1 MVMVLDMQEVIPMNE
16 LVSRS
21 ADVAL
26 RLVLYRG
33 EVYRF
38 SPAGRGLRTLKG
50 RAWVTYSGEDIFL
63 ARGDEV
69 CLASGQGFA
78 LVSAVGRTPLILEV
92 VAQDCR
98 AASSILSPALSGT
111 AGN

>member
-1 MVMVLDMQEVIPMNE
+1 MSE

-38 SPAGRGLRTLKG
+38 PPAGRGLRIVKG
-50 RAWVTYSGEDIFL
+50 RAWVSYGGEDIVL
-63 ARGDEV
+63 ARGDETR
-69 CLASGQGFA
+69 LAASQGFA
-78 LVSAVGRTPLILEV
+78 LVSAVGRAPLILEV
-92 VAQDCR
+92 VEQDCPAISSNLR
-98 AASSILSPALSGT
+98 PAFGGAAGD
-111 AGN
+111 

>member
-1 MVMVLDMQEVIPMNE
+1 MVLVVQEVFPMNE

-21 ADVAL
+21 ANVTL

-38 SPAGRGLRTLKG
+38 PPAGRGLRILKG
-50 RAWVTYSGEDIFL
+50 RAWVSYAGEDILL
-63 ARGDEV
+63 ARGDETR
-69 CLASGQGFA
+69 LAPGQGFA

-92 VAQDCR
+92 VEQDCP
-98 AASSILSPALSGT
+98 AASPILSLALSGA
-111 AGN
+111 AGD

>member
-1 MVMVLDMQEVIPMNE
+1 MNE

-38 SPAGRGLRTLKG
+38 PPAGRGLRILKG
-50 RAWVTYSGEDIFL
+50 RAWVSYAGEDIVL
-63 ARGDEV
+63 ARGDEA
-69 CLASGQGFA
+69 CLTSSQGFA
-78 LVSAVGRTPLILEV
+78 LVSAVGCNPLILEIV
-92 VAQDCR
+92 EDCR
-98 AASSILSPALSGT
+98 AASSILSPVLSGA
-111 AGN
+111 AGD

>member
-1 MVMVLDMQEVIPMNE
+1 MNE

-38 SPAGRGLRTLKG
+38 PPAGRGLRILKG
-50 RAWVTYSGEDIFL
+50 RAWVSYAGEDIVL
-63 ARGDEV
+63 ARGDET
-69 CLASGQGFA
+69 CLASSQGFA

-92 VAQDCR
+92 VEQDCP
-98 AASSILSPALSGT
+98 AASSILSPALSGA
-111 AGN
+111 AGD